1 MKDLLG
7 KDQVIIVAAL
17 LWSLGIPYFPD
28 AAIQLLDTLLGAFVL
43 LLVAVLSLS
52 YGPVPGVLTL
62 CAVALTF
69 VERNRRKIKTH
80 ILDAQPT
87 LDQQLASAPPQSP
100 DETHPPFDAPTEE
113 DVPFVPK
120 EDATDDFEG
129 VGFNSIDEKQIIP
142 TVKPGG
148 ADHNTNAYN
157 S

>member
-1 MKDLLG
+1 MKDMQG

-28 AAIQLLDTLLGAFVL
+28 AAIQFLDTLLGAFIL

-52 YGPVPGVLTL
+52 YGPVPGVLTF

-80 ILDAQPT
+80 ILDTQPS

-100 DETHPPFDAPTEE
+100 DETHPQFDTPTEE
-113 DVPFVPK
+113 DIPFVPK
-120 EDATDDFEG
+120 EDATDEFEG
-129 VGFNSIDEKQIIP
+129 VGFSSIDEKQVIP
-142 TVKPGG
+142 TANPGG
-148 ADHNTNAYN
+148 ADHNTNAYH